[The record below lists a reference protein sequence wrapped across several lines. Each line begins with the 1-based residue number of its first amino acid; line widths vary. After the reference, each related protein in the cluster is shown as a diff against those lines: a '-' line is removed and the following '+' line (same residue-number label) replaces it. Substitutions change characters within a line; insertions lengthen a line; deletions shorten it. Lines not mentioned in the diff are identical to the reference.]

1 MLLRSLVLKELK
13 ITELYRKY
21 SKFSPLHLGCFLS
34 FLYFWTLQPNLNMTD
49 LRKRQ
54 YIGALVA
61 MVLVIVV
68 AFFVFGDKHDMCPP
82 RLVHIDSLMEKN
94 PKAAYDSLLHIDS
107 THIYDGDKS
116 MEMRML
122 MLKAKAQNKLDMKM
136 PSDSVFKQVVSY
148 YDRHG
153 SANDR
158 MFSRYLLGCIYRD
171 MNDAP
176 EAIEWYTDAAEQ
188 ADTMSNDCDYK
199 TLFRIYGQMAYI
211 YNSQYLP
218 DVAMKAHLQYSKYAL
233 RAGDVYNYIR
243 GKEFVGAEYLALGDT
258 VKALRFFKNSIRLY
272 NKHGLDKEAAS
283 AYPTLINV
291 CISREQYDSARVYM
305 DIYEKE
311 SGLFKDGKIV
321 SDRQHY
327 YYYKGLYSLSIGK
340 IDEAECYFR
349 LLLVAG
355 FKFDAY
361 KGLLAVYHS
370 KMNVDSIKKYSVLSE
385 KALDEILENS
395 QIEAMTK
402 SSALYNYNR
411 IKKEANA
418 VKFREQRNF
427 YIFILIGVFTI
438 LICLYA
444 VWYVWNM
451 RKKRMFEK
459 KLMLRKFISLKN
471 ELLSAK
477 TDMENIRTDKDAI
490 IQSKESEVEEL
501 QNRIAEMEKSYHLH
515 SGEQNE
521 FLQMYDETVLCFKK
535 YTMPKG
541 LKSKPTDDEWEAL
554 RNIVKVYSPK
564 LYSTLLQGKNIKE
577 QDINIALLTFFG
589 FKTGDIALIFG
600 MSPQSASNAKA
611 AINKKLFG
619 ESSAP
624 KLFDNLSN
632 I

>member
-1 MLLRSLVLKELK
+1 
-13 ITELYRKY
+13 
-21 SKFSPLHLGCFLS
+21 
-34 FLYFWTLQPNLNMTD
+34 MTD

-258 VKALRFFKNSIRLY
+258 VKALRFFKNCIRLY
-272 NKHGLDKEAAS
+272 KKHGLDKEAAS

-355 FKFDAY
+355 FKFDAC

-459 KLMLRKFISLKN
+459 KLMLRKFISL
-471 ELLSAK
+471 
-477 TDMENIRTDKDAI
+477 
-490 IQSKESEVEEL
+490 
-501 QNRIAEMEKSYHLH
+501 
-515 SGEQNE
+515 
-521 FLQMYDETVLCFKK
+521 
-535 YTMPKG
+535 
-541 LKSKPTDDEWEAL
+541 
-554 RNIVKVYSPK
+554 
-564 LYSTLLQGKNIKE
+564 
-577 QDINIALLTFFG
+577 
-589 FKTGDIALIFG
+589 
-600 MSPQSASNAKA
+600 SN
-611 AINKKLFG
+611 
-619 ESSAP
+619 S
-624 KLFDNLSN
+624 
-632 I
+632 

>member
-1 MLLRSLVLKELK
+1 MRYILFLILIFAVSCSDNNPLLS
-13 ITELYRKY
+13 
-21 SKFSPLHLGCFLS
+21 
-34 FLYFWTLQPNLNMTD
+34 
-49 LRKRQ
+49 
-54 YIGALVA
+54 
-61 MVLVIVV
+61 
-68 AFFVFGDKHDMCPP
+68 
-82 RLVHIDSLMEKN
+82 RLDHIDSIMDAN
-94 PKAAYDSLLHIDS
+94 PQAAYDSLCTIKKTQNITSAKKVDMKWRL
-107 THIYDGDKS
+107 
-116 MEMRML
+116 L
-122 MLKAKAQNKLDMKM
+122 MATAQNKLYMQM
-136 PSDSVFKQVVSY
+136 PTDSAFSEVVAY
-148 YDRHG
+148 YDRNG
-153 SANDR
+153 SDNEK
-158 MFSRYLLGCIYRD
+158 MQSRYLLGCIYRD

-199 TLFRIYGQMAYI
+199 TLFRIYGQMADI
-211 YNSQYLP
+211 YDSQYLP
-218 DVAMKAHLQYSKYAL
+218 DESIDAYLKYSNYAQK
-233 RAGDVYNYIR
+233 AGDIYNYIR
-243 GKEFVGAEYLALGDT
+243 GKEFVGSEAYTLGDT
-258 VKALRFFKNSIRLY
+258 TKALNIFKECIRLY
-272 NKHGLDKEAAS
+272 NKYGLKKEAAS
-283 AYPTLINV
+283 AYPI
-291 CISREQYDSARVYM
+291 IIKAYIYRGQYDSAHIYM
-305 DIYEKE
+305 DIYENK
-311 SGLFKDGKIV
+311 SGLFTDGKIV
-321 SDRQHY
+321 HDRQHY
-327 YYYKGLYSLSIGK
+327 YYSKGLYFMGIGK
-340 IDEAECYFR
+340 IDEAEYCFR
-349 LLLVAG
+349 LLLAAG
-355 FKFDAY
+355 FDYDAC

-521 FLQMYDETVLCFKK
+521 FLQRYDETVLCFKK
-535 YTMPKG
+535 YTMPNG

-577 QDINIALLTFFG
+577 QEMNIALLTFFG

-632 I
+632 L

>member
-1 MLLRSLVLKELK
+1 M
-13 ITELYRKY
+13 
-21 SKFSPLHLGCFLS
+21 
-34 FLYFWTLQPNLNMTD
+34 
-49 LRKRQ
+49 Q
-54 YIGALVA
+54 YILFLILIFAVSCSNNNPL
-61 MVLVIVV
+61 LS
-68 AFFVFGDKHDMCPP
+68 
-82 RLVHIDSLMEKN
+82 RLDHIDSIMDAN
-94 PKAAYDSLLHIDS
+94 PKAAYDSLCAIKNTQNIAPAKNVDMKWRL
-107 THIYDGDKS
+107 
-116 MEMRML
+116 L
-122 MLKAKAQNKLDMKM
+122 MATAQNKLYMQM
-136 PSDSVFKQVVSY
+136 PTDSAFSEVVAY
-148 YDRHG
+148 YDRNG
-153 SANDR
+153 SDNEK
-158 MFSRYLLGCIYRD
+158 MQNRYLLGCIYRD

-176 EAIEWYTDAAEQ
+176 KAIEWYTDAAEQ

-199 TLFRIYGQMAYI
+199 TLFRIYGQMADI
-211 YNSQYLP
+211 YDSQYLP
-218 DVAMKAHLQYSKYAL
+218 DESIDAYLKYSNYAQK
-233 RAGDVYNYIR
+233 AGDIYNYIR
-243 GKEFVGAEYLALGDT
+243 GKEFVGSEAYTLGDT
-258 VKALRFFKNSIRLY
+258 TKALNIFKECIRLY
-272 NKHGLDKEAAS
+272 NKYGLKKEAAS
-283 AYPTLINV
+283 AYPI
-291 CISREQYDSARVYM
+291 IIKAYIYRGQYDSAHIYM
-305 DIYEKE
+305 DIYENK
-311 SGLFKDGKIV
+311 SGLFTDGKIV
-321 SDRQHY
+321 PDRQHY
-327 YYYKGLYSLSIGK
+327 YYSKGLYFMGIGK
-340 IDEAECYFR
+340 IDEAEYCFR
-349 LLLVAG
+349 LLLAAG
-355 FKFDAY
+355 FDYDAC

-521 FLQMYDETVLCFKK
+521 FLQRYDETVLCFKK
-535 YTMPKG
+535 YTMPNG

-577 QDINIALLTFFG
+577 QEMNIALLTFFG

-632 I
+632 L

>member
-1 MLLRSLVLKELK
+1 MRYILFLILIFAVSCSDNNPLLS
-13 ITELYRKY
+13 
-21 SKFSPLHLGCFLS
+21 
-34 FLYFWTLQPNLNMTD
+34 
-49 LRKRQ
+49 
-54 YIGALVA
+54 
-61 MVLVIVV
+61 
-68 AFFVFGDKHDMCPP
+68 
-82 RLVHIDSLMEKN
+82 RLDHIDSIMDAN
-94 PKAAYDSLLHIDS
+94 PQAAYDSLCTIKKTQNITSAKKVDMKWRL
-107 THIYDGDKS
+107 
-116 MEMRML
+116 L
-122 MLKAKAQNKLDMKM
+122 MATAQNKLYMQM
-136 PSDSVFKQVVSY
+136 PTDSAFSEVVAY
-148 YDRHG
+148 YDRNG
-153 SANDR
+153 SDNEK
-158 MFSRYLLGCIYRD
+158 MQSRYLLGCIYRD

-199 TLFRIYGQMAYI
+199 TLFRIYGQMADI
-211 YNSQYLP
+211 YDSQYLP
-218 DVAMKAHLQYSKYAL
+218 DESIDAYLKYSNYAQK
-233 RAGDVYNYIR
+233 AGDIYNYIR
-243 GKEFVGAEYLALGDT
+243 GKEFVGSEAYTLGDT
-258 VKALRFFKNSIRLY
+258 TKALNIFKECIRLY
-272 NKHGLDKEAAS
+272 NKYGLKKEAAS
-283 AYPTLINV
+283 AYPI
-291 CISREQYDSARVYM
+291 IIKAYIYRGQYDSAHIYM
-305 DIYEKE
+305 DIYENK
-311 SGLFKDGKIV
+311 SGLFTDGKIV
-321 SDRQHY
+321 PDRQHY
-327 YYYKGLYSLSIGK
+327 YYSKGLYFMGIGK
-340 IDEAECYFR
+340 IDEAEYCFR
-349 LLLVAG
+349 LLLAAG
-355 FKFDAY
+355 FDYDAC

-521 FLQMYDETVLCFKK
+521 FLQRYDETVLCFKK
-535 YTMPKG
+535 YTMPNG

-577 QDINIALLTFFG
+577 QEMNIALLTFFG

-632 I
+632 L

>member
-1 MLLRSLVLKELK
+1 MRYILFLILIFAVSCNNNNPLLS
-13 ITELYRKY
+13 
-21 SKFSPLHLGCFLS
+21 
-34 FLYFWTLQPNLNMTD
+34 
-49 LRKRQ
+49 
-54 YIGALVA
+54 
-61 MVLVIVV
+61 
-68 AFFVFGDKHDMCPP
+68 
-82 RLVHIDSLMEKN
+82 RLDHIDSIMDAN
-94 PKAAYDSLLHIDS
+94 PQAAYDSLCTIKKTQNITSAKKVDMKWRL
-107 THIYDGDKS
+107 
-116 MEMRML
+116 L
-122 MLKAKAQNKLDMKM
+122 MATAQNKLYMQM
-136 PSDSVFKQVVSY
+136 PTDSAFSEVVAY
-148 YDRHG
+148 YDRNG
-153 SANDR
+153 SDNEK
-158 MFSRYLLGCIYRD
+158 MQSRYLLGCIYRD

-199 TLFRIYGQMAYI
+199 TLFRIYGQMADI
-211 YNSQYLP
+211 YDSQYLP
-218 DVAMKAHLQYSKYAL
+218 DESIDAYLKYSNYAQK
-233 RAGDVYNYIR
+233 AGDIYNYIR
-243 GKEFVGAEYLALGDT
+243 GKEFVGSEAYTLGDT
-258 VKALRFFKNSIRLY
+258 TKALNIFKECIRLY
-272 NKHGLDKEAAS
+272 NKYGLKKEAAS
-283 AYPTLINV
+283 AYPI
-291 CISREQYDSARVYM
+291 IIKAYIYRGQYDSAHIYM
-305 DIYEKE
+305 DIYENK
-311 SGLFKDGKIV
+311 SGLFTDGKIV
-321 SDRQHY
+321 PDRQHY
-327 YYYKGLYSLSIGK
+327 YYSKGLYFMGIGK
-340 IDEAECYFR
+340 IDEAEYCFR
-349 LLLVAG
+349 LLLAAG
-355 FKFDAY
+355 FDYDAC

-521 FLQMYDETVLCFKK
+521 FLQRYDETVLCFKK
-535 YTMPKG
+535 YTMPNG

-577 QDINIALLTFFG
+577 QEMNIALLTFFG

-632 I
+632 L

>member
-1 MLLRSLVLKELK
+1 MRYILFLILIFAVSCSDNNPLLS
-13 ITELYRKY
+13 
-21 SKFSPLHLGCFLS
+21 
-34 FLYFWTLQPNLNMTD
+34 
-49 LRKRQ
+49 
-54 YIGALVA
+54 
-61 MVLVIVV
+61 
-68 AFFVFGDKHDMCPP
+68 
-82 RLVHIDSLMEKN
+82 RLDHIDSITDEN
-94 PKAAYDSLLHIDS
+94 PQAAYDSLCTIKKTKNIAS
-107 THIYDGDKS
+107 AKKVN
-116 MEMRML
+116 MKWRML
-122 MLKAKAQNKLDMKM
+122 MATVQNKLYMQM
-136 PSDSVFKQVVSY
+136 PNDSAFSEVVAY
-148 YDRHG
+148 YDRNG
-153 SANDR
+153 SDNEK
-158 MFSRYLLGCIYRD
+158 MQSRYLLGCIYRD

-199 TLFRIYGQMAYI
+199 TLFRIYGQMADI
-211 YNSQYLP
+211 YDSQYLP
-218 DVAMKAHLQYSKYAL
+218 DESIDAYLKYSNYAQK
-233 RAGDVYNYIR
+233 AGDIYNYIR
-243 GKEFVGAEYLALGDT
+243 GKEFVGSEAYTLGDT
-258 VKALRFFKNSIRLY
+258 TKALNIFKECIRLY
-272 NKHGLDKEAAS
+272 NKYGLKKEAAS
-283 AYPTLINV
+283 AYPI
-291 CISREQYDSARVYM
+291 IIKAYIYRGQYDSAHIYM
-305 DIYEKE
+305 DIYENK
-311 SGLFKDGKIV
+311 SGLFTDGKIV
-321 SDRQHY
+321 PDRQHY
-327 YYYKGLYSLSIGK
+327 YYSKGLYFMGIGK
-340 IDEAECYFR
+340 IDEAEYCFR
-349 LLLVAG
+349 LLLAAG
-355 FKFDAY
+355 FDYDAC

-521 FLQMYDETVLCFKK
+521 FLQRYDETVLCFKK
-535 YTMPKG
+535 YTMPNG

-577 QDINIALLTFFG
+577 QEMNIALLTFFG

-632 I
+632 L

>member
-1 MLLRSLVLKELK
+1 MRYILFLILIFAVSCSNNNPLLS
-13 ITELYRKY
+13 
-21 SKFSPLHLGCFLS
+21 
-34 FLYFWTLQPNLNMTD
+34 
-49 LRKRQ
+49 
-54 YIGALVA
+54 
-61 MVLVIVV
+61 
-68 AFFVFGDKHDMCPP
+68 
-82 RLVHIDSLMEKN
+82 RLDHIDSIMDAN
-94 PKAAYDSLLHIDS
+94 PKAAYDSLCAIKKTQNIASAKKVDMKWRL
-107 THIYDGDKS
+107 
-116 MEMRML
+116 L
-122 MLKAKAQNKLDMKM
+122 MATAQNKLYMQM
-136 PSDSVFKQVVSY
+136 PTDSAFSEVVAY
-148 YDRHG
+148 YDRNG
-153 SANDR
+153 SDNEK
-158 MFSRYLLGCIYRD
+158 MQSRYLLGCIYRD
-171 MNDAP
+171 MKDAP

-199 TLFRIYGQMAYI
+199 TLFRIYGQMADI
-211 YNSQYLP
+211 YDSQYLP
-218 DVAMKAHLQYSKYAL
+218 DESIDAYLKYSNYAQK
-233 RAGDVYNYIR
+233 AGDIYNYIR
-243 GKEFVGAEYLALGDT
+243 GKEFVGSEAYTLGDT
-258 VKALRFFKNSIRLY
+258 TKALNIFKECIRLY
-272 NKHGLDKEAAS
+272 NKYGLKKEAAS
-283 AYPTLINV
+283 AYPI
-291 CISREQYDSARVYM
+291 IIKAYIYRRQYDSAHIYM
-305 DIYEKE
+305 DIYENK
-311 SGLFKDGKIV
+311 SGLFTDGKIV
-321 SDRQHY
+321 PDRQHY
-327 YYYKGLYSLSIGK
+327 YYSKGLYFMGIGK
-340 IDEAECYFR
+340 IDEAEYCFR
-349 LLLVAG
+349 LLLAAG
-355 FKFDAY
+355 FDYDAC

-521 FLQMYDETVLCFKK
+521 FLQRYDETVLCFKK
-535 YTMPKG
+535 YTMPNG

-554 RNIVKVYSPK
+554 RNFVKVYSPK

-577 QDINIALLTFFG
+577 QEMNIALLTFFG

-632 I
+632 L